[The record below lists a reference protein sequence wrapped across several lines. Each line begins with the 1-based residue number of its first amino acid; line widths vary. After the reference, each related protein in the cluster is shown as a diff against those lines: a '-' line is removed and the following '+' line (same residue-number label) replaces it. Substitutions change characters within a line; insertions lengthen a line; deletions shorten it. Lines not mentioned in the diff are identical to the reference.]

1 MYGACAML
9 RRSRLRRGPWRRKK
23 NRGPRP
29 GVTTKP
35 PSGRAW
41 KLLCTAI
48 RARDEH
54 RCRRCN
60 TPVLGAAGQID
71 HIIPRRLCESP
82 AVADSESNLVTLC
95 AFCHS
100 VKTQTIEPALYRADL
115 LTFQRFLIAIGEPLP
130 SMQMRTAAYIKITEA
145 MRG

>member
-1 MYGACAML
+1 M
-9 RRSRLRRGPWRRKK
+9 
-23 NRGPRP
+23 
-29 GVTTKP
+29 
-35 PSGRAW
+35 
-41 KLLCTAI
+41 
-48 RARDEH
+48 
-54 RCRRCN
+54 
-60 TPVLGAAGQID
+60 
-71 HIIPRRLCESP
+71 
-82 AVADSESNLVTLC
+82 ADSESNLVTLC